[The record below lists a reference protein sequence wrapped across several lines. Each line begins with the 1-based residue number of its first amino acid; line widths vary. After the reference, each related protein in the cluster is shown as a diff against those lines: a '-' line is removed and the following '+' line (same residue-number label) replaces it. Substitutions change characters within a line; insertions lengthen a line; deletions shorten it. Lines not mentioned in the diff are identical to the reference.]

1 RLIPGGHV
9 RLRFSDPTA
18 YRTAATT
25 LHDAAP
31 DHDNLTLQL
40 PSDGS
45 QRHLRTILDRLDTAH
60 IEADELTV
68 HTPDLDDVFFAL
80 TATTTVPTQ
89 QGPSKET
96 VR

>member
-1 RLIPGGHV
+1 
-9 RLRFSDPTA
+9 
-18 YRTAATT
+18 
-25 LHDAAP
+25 DAAR
-31 DHDNLTLQL
+31 DDTALTLQL

-45 QRHLRTILDRLDTAH
+45 QRDLRTILDRLDTAH

-80 TATTTVPTQ
+80 TGTTVPTQ
-89 QGPSKET
+89 QDPTQEA